1 MTLCLC
7 AAAGPCAPPLAPAR
21 RRRPLCVTVRR
32 YRRCARSA
40 QHELTGVAGV
50 GLRVL
55 RQVTADTAAWRLA
68 RLGNGGRRQDRER
81 ERDRCTDENRQ
92 SHEYSVEELRV
103 DHVKP
108 RIKIVFT
115 PFI

>member
-1 MTLCLC
+1 MSS
-7 AAAGPCAPPLAPAR
+7 
-21 RRRPLCVTVRR
+21 V
-32 YRRCARSA
+32 RSA
-40 QHELTGVAGV
+40 QHELTGVVGV
-50 GLRVL
+50 GLGVL
-55 RQVTADTAAWRLA
+55 WQVTSDSAARRLA
-68 RLGNGGRRQDRER
+68 RPGNGGHREDRER